1 MLFRPITLAL
11 RRPLASIR
19 PFHVSTALPS
29 PAARPAVAL
38 NAKSTLSTVNDSHK
52 ATLLEHLIAQRH
64 PTQALSLLAQL
75 QTPPDASVL
84 KKLAVLLARQ
94 KQNPAHAL
102 RAFEI
107 LREVY
112 RSPGLIPDD
121 SLRVASIYVMDACLR
136 FRRLHHAME
145 LYDEASNQAVVLD
158 LPAYDGL
165 LTALVDAQ
173 RSDEALDIL
182 RDIVNGEDVCPT
194 EQTCL
199 PVLVELVKSRDYTDA
214 TALLK
219 QGQARGV
226 AFTSETFHV
235 LLELAEQDGDSTDA
249 LFTFLSFIED
259 AWEEVKVGHA
269 NEARTDGK
277 SD

>member
-1 MLFRPITLAL
+1 
-11 RRPLASIR
+11 
-19 PFHVSTALPS
+19 
-29 PAARPAVAL
+29 
-38 NAKSTLSTVNDSHK
+38 
-52 ATLLEHLIAQRH
+52 
-64 PTQALSLLAQL
+64 
-75 QTPPDASVL
+75 
-84 KKLAVLLARQ
+84 
-94 KQNPAHAL
+94 
-102 RAFEI
+102 
-107 LREVY
+107 
-112 RSPGLIPDD
+112 
-121 SLRVASIYVMDACLR
+121 
-136 FRRLHHAME
+136 ME

-165 LTALVDAQ
+165 LTALVNAQ

-182 RDIVNGEDVCPT
+182 RDIVNGEDVCPA

-259 AWEEVKVGHA
+259 AWEEVKDFDAIEDDVDDLDTPFQ
-269 NEARTDGK
+269 RL
-277 SD
+277 